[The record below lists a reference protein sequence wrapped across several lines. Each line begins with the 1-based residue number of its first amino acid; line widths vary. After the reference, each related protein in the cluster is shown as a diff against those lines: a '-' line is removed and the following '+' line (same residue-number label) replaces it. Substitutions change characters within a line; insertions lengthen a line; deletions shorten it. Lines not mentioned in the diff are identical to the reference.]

1 MLVSL
6 NKLVEVG
13 DLSPEGVAEDQE
25 WVDLAQHLVQEE
37 EWWPDPR
44 LVSPPDLI
52 VDPHEEHAQDKHDFN
67 RHCLQPDLWSYLLRE
82 DSSLAL
88 AHHLES
94 VVDVIDGQNES
105 GYRW

>member
-37 EWWPDPR
+37 E
-44 LVSPPDLI
+44 
-52 VDPHEEHAQDKHDFN
+52 
-67 RHCLQPDLWSYLLRE
+67 
-82 DSSLAL
+82 
-88 AHHLES
+88 
-94 VVDVIDGQNES
+94 
-105 GYRW
+105 